1 MQPIPLLVIFTYE
14 IDYANH
20 LHFFVKNNKSDFT
33 MIGEKPEVD
42 YSTDAAL
49 KLAVQQIF
57 KRLDVD
63 CDGKI
68 SWWEWQ
74 ASLSGALLGR
84 HPTEKFIDP
93 MDGLAVIAQ
102 AAELALKAQ
111 AQISSLAPLS
121 GGGSAVLPDLWCIP
135 YIDPSDASRAPV
147 SVAGGRSV
155 NRFQDEVRSLRL
167 SSDLSAPFGDNR
179 DNALLTAALKKQL
192 EAEVAAEEA
201 RLACRAEEKKRV
213 DLQASLET
221 LKKLNENV
229 RGARED
235 KDKAT
240 KLLQDKL
247 KSDVDTHAD
256 NLKRIAANK
265 KKRLR
270 ASITIALFLKRI
282 VVPRHRQLKAARE
295 KARLGHALLGVFHRK
310 HFLKTMDLR
319 TRATL
324 LLQKR
329 IRGILARKRLDKLR
343 KAAIKVQ
350 VIYLFH
356 HCL

>member
-1 MQPIPLLVIFTYE
+1 ME
-14 IDYANH
+14 
-20 LHFFVKNNKSDFT
+20 
-33 MIGEKPEVD
+33 
-42 YSTDAAL
+42 
-49 KLAVQQIF
+49 LAVQRIF

-63 CDGKI
+63 CDGRI

-102 AAELALKAQ
+102 AAELALNAQ
-111 AQISSLAPLS
+111 AQMSSVAPVTVV
-121 GGGSAVLPDLWCIP
+121 GSAVLPDLWCMP

-167 SSDLSAPFGDNR
+167 SDDLSGPSGNTR
-179 DNALLTAALKKQL
+179 DSASVTTALRRQL
-192 EAEVAAEEA
+192 EAEIAAEEA
-201 RLACRAEEKKRV
+201 RLACRAEQKKRA

-247 KSDVDTHAD
+247 KSDVDKHAD
-256 NLKRIAANK
+256 NIKRIAENK
-265 KKRLR
+265 KKKLR

-329 IRGILARKRLDKLR
+329 MRGILARKRLVKLK

-350 VIYLFH
+350 VICLFS
-356 HCL
+356 

>member
-1 MQPIPLLVIFTYE
+1 MR
-14 IDYANH
+14 
-20 LHFFVKNNKSDFT
+20 
-33 MIGEKPEVD
+33 PELD
-42 YSTDAAL
+42 LSTDDAL
-49 KLAVQQIF
+49 ELAVQQIF

-63 CDGKI
+63 GDGQI

-111 AQISSLAPLS
+111 AQISSVICGGSGVGS
-121 GGGSAVLPDLWCIP
+121 GGLPDLWDIP

-167 SSDLSAPFGDNR
+167 GTELLPLSDSCR
-179 DNALLTAALKKQL
+179 DNVLVAAALKKQL
-192 EAEVAAEEA
+192 EAEAAAEEA
-201 RLACRAEEKKRV
+201 RLAYRAEQKKRA
-213 DLQASLET
+213 DLEASLET
-221 LKKLNENV
+221 LKRLNENI

-240 KLLQDKL
+240 RLLQDKL
-247 KSDVDTHAD
+247 KSDAEKHAD

-265 KKRLR
+265 KKKLR

-282 VVPRHRQLKAARE
+282 VVPRYRRLKADRE
-295 KARLGHALLGVFHRK
+295 KAQLGHALLGVFHRK
-310 HFLKTMDLR
+310 HFLKTMDKR

-329 IRGILARKRLDKLR
+329 MRGILARKRLEKLK

-350 VIYLFH
+350 VIYLQCTVATLAF
-356 HCL
+356 